1 MMAQAG
7 DEFGGRDER
16 RRWWDYVIV
25 LTATGIFLALG
36 LRAVVPPLTMNL
48 KWVAILGV
56 VLVLSLIA
64 GGLSLWRRTRFC

>member
-1 MMAQAG
+1 
-7 DEFGGRDER
+7 
-16 RRWWDYVIV
+16 

-36 LRAVVPPLTMNL
+36 LRAVVPPLVMDL

-56 VLVLSLIA
+56 VLVLSLVA

>member
-25 LTATGIFLALG
+25 LSATGIFLALG
-36 LRAVVPPLTMNL
+36 LRAVVSPLAMDF